1 MSHTRRLTLAFVGAL
16 VALIALVAGG
26 ARAQSPALPNPYRLA
41 EKWAQLPAGM
51 QWAGVISVDPDARDN
66 IWVFH
71 RSDPTILKFDPSGKL
86 VASFGAG
93 MFVQAHGM
101 TIDRDGNIWVTDAQ
115 NKDGKGQQ
123 VFKLSPE
130 GKVLMT
136 LGKAGVAG
144 EGPDTFSGP
153 ADVVVAPNGDIFVA
167 DGHAA
172 MANGR
177 IVKFSK
183 DGKFVKA
190 WGKTGTGPGEFNVPH
205 SIAMDS
211 QGPPLRR
218 RSQQQPPPDLRS
230 GRQVPRSVEAVRPA
244 ERRLHR
250 QERHHLRRRLAVE
263 RHAEPRL
270 HARRQDRQR
279 QGRQGHRLHSRHAPG
294 SRQEQQR
301 RRGRRHGRFE
311 GQHLRRRRHRNG
323 AQEIRALASRDQG
336 AGIRD

>member
-1 MSHTRRLTLAFVGAL
+1 MNLTLGIGDQDSRDEVNPLPPICGNGETMIVTRCAARTLQSADPRSAGHQLQAISHQLGYNPPSTAFVVFTLHQQNREVVMSHTPRLTLAAVVAPAMLFVLAAA
-16 VALIALVAGG
+16 VP
-26 ARAQSPALPNPYRLA
+26 RAQSPSLPNPYRVA

-51 QWAGVISVDPDARDN
+51 QWAGVISVDPDAKDN

-71 RSDPTILKFDPSGKL
+71 RSDPTILKFDPAGKL

-101 TIDRDGNIWVTDAQ
+101 TIDRNGNVWVTDAQ
-115 NKDGKGQQ
+115 TKDGKGQQ

-144 EGPDTFSGP
+144 EGPDTFNGP

-183 DGKFVKA
+183 DGVFVTA
-190 WGKTGTGPGEFNVPH
+190 WGKT
-205 SIAMDS
+205 
-211 QGPPLRR
+211 
-218 RSQQQPPPDLRS
+218 
-230 GRQVPRSVEAVRPA
+230 
-244 ERRLHR
+244 
-250 QERHHLRRRLAVE
+250 
-263 RHAEPRL
+263 
-270 HARRQDRQR
+270 
-279 QGRQGHRLHSRHAPG
+279 
-294 SRQEQQR
+294 
-301 RRGRRHGRFE
+301 
-311 GQHLRRRRHRNG
+311 
-323 AQEIRALASRDQG
+323 
-336 AGIRD
+336 